1 MNEKK
6 EDRPVQINLFDYLTE
21 VDVNDREVNIN
32 GVINPKVSMEE
43 LEVRLSYGDLVLI
56 VSMIR
61 DYVKGLD
68 NLKQEDIQWQVYYR
82 NKFMQMAEKISEQL
96 EYDYD
101 KALEKCLKK
110 RKNESD
116 VGKDALILAL
126 KS

>member
-21 VDVNDREVNIN
+21 VEANDREVNIN

-96 EYDYD
+96 GYDYD

>member
-21 VDVNDREVNIN
+21 VEANDREVNIN

-68 NLKQEDIQWQVYYR
+68 NLKQEDIQW
-82 NKFMQMAEKISEQL
+82 
-96 EYDYD
+96 
-101 KALEKCLKK
+101 
-110 RKNESD
+110 
-116 VGKDALILAL
+116 
-126 KS
+126 